1 MLGTG
6 QYVKLKDLAKKFYSQ
21 RCPAS
26 LRKGEDYIHLKKSDI
41 NVQGSTSFSSF
52 ERTLLLI

>member
-6 QYVKLKDLAKKFYSQ
+6 QYVKLKDLAKKVLFSALPNEPQ
-21 RCPAS
+21 KRG
-26 LRKGEDYIHLKKSDI
+26 RYIHLKKSDI
-41 NVQGSTSFSSF
+41 NVQESTSFSSF